1 MICLKC
7 RSKFSTGYFFLDSP
21 HQRNRIFLPA
31 TTSSLLLGVIAK
43 RTREKRFTVSSN
55 PVSHS
60 IVCSNLS
67 SVEHT
72 HTHTHAYIHTGRQT
86 PEANFYLRASLPP
99 SIDSP
104 SPQSF
109 CWFFNF
115 RITRIES
122 YSISR
127 PLSSLLPSNDREDFS
142 NFWKDS
148 PHFHRDDDCVVES
161 WNIYEEG

>member
-1 MICLKC
+1 MLCINIYEVKFRFKIIQRYIQSTSVFELLILNWKRGTKIIQSTSRIDNCHTCIVHHKVICLKY

-72 HTHTHAYIHTGRQT
+72 HTHTRVHTH
-86 PEANFYLRASLPP
+86 
-99 SIDSP
+99 
-104 SPQSF
+104 
-109 CWFFNF
+109 
-115 RITRIES
+115 
-122 YSISR
+122 R
-127 PLSSLLPSNDREDFS
+127 PTNT
-142 NFWKDS
+142 
-148 PHFHRDDDCVVES
+148 
-161 WNIYEEG
+161 GG

>member
-67 SVEHT
+67 SMEHTHT

-127 PLSSLLPSNDREDFS
+127 PPPLPLAFQRSRGFFKFLKRFATFSPWWLLCCRILE
-142 NFWKDS
+142 
-148 PHFHRDDDCVVES
+148 
-161 WNIYEEG
+161 